1 MWLSVGQSVDGVG
14 LGVGPR
20 GRAPLVCLSTALTA
34 HCPILRGALGGQGPT
49 SATQHCLV
57 ALLTLD
63 GAEGNM

>member
-20 GRAPLVCLSTALTA
+20 GQGPASLLIYGSHCSLSYSSGGS
-34 HCPILRGALGGQGPT
+34 RGARPT
-49 SATQHCLV
+49 SATQRCLV